1 MKILLIGAN
10 GNLGEK
16 IAHGLK
22 HRGLDLHTVGRSD
35 YNILSDDEMSLKG
48 ILTRINY
55 DYVINCSALLGIMN
69 CEIERAIAYNINAKF
84 TYQLTK
90 YLNEDKTKIIHFSTS
105 DIFHCNSMEEDHS
118 ERGTPCPTTW
128 YGVTKLCGENF
139 LSNYKNKLIIRLP
152 LLFSVDMRNNK
163 LTVNNLLNKLINNN
177 EINVYDDVFST
188 PIPIEM
194 IEPLLYKILIKDNDL
209 ELIHMSSDVNLS
221 LYDFIKKLGSIKGL
235 DVKKIKPISAAE
247 KIDLIKPRFGGLES
261 VNFPLIN
268 YDNMLTFFKGK

>member
-1 MKILLIGAN
+1 
-10 GNLGEK
+10 
-16 IAHGLK
+16 
-22 HRGLDLHTVGRSD
+22 
-35 YNILSDDEMSLKG
+35 
-48 ILTRINY
+48 
-55 DYVINCSALLGIMN
+55 MN
-69 CEIERAIAYNINAKF
+69 CEIERDIAYKINAKF

-90 YLNEDKTKIIHFSTS
+90 YLNGDKTKIIHFSTA
-105 DIFHCNSMEEDHS
+105 DIFHCNSKEEDHS

-128 YGVTKLCGENF
+128 YGVTKLLGENF

-177 EINVYDDVFST
+177 AINVYDDVFST

-194 IEPLLYKILIKDNDL
+194 IEPLLYKILIKDNDHDH

-235 DVKKIKPISAAE
+235 NVKKIKPISAAE

-268 YDNMLTFFKGK
+268 YDNMLMFFKGK